1 MDLMGMA
8 GSGVLTTDVLAGLV
22 YGIVKIVA
30 FGAVGVVVVGALVA
44 CLCDLFEGREWGRC
58 RGRTEVW
65 RLMH

>member
-1 MDLMGMA
+1 MDLLGMA
-8 GSGVLTTDVLAGLV
+8 GSGVLTTDVLVGLV
-22 YGIVKIVA
+22 YSIIKLVA
-30 FGAVGVVVVGALVA
+30 FGAVGVVVLGALVA

>member
-8 GSGVLTTDVLAGLV
+8 GSGVLTTDVLAGVV
-22 YGIVKIVA
+22 YGIIKILA
-30 FGAVGVVVVGALVA
+30 FGAVGVVVVGAIVS
-44 CLCDLFEGREWGRC
+44 CLCDLYESQTWRRC